1 MLTPPPSPPPCAAQ
15 VRHEMFGTGV
25 DENAGVAE
33 HDMAA
38 RAQQRGATHAHN
50 VIWPQA
56 HDNTQASW
64 HKRLVYYYMFAKD
77 ECLDDC

>member
-1 MLTPPPSPPPCAAQ
+1 
-15 VRHEMFGTGV
+15 MFGTGV

-33 HDMAA
+33 PQHDMAA

-64 HKRLVYYYMFAKD
+64 HKRLVYYHMFVKD